1 MRSWRSR
8 PTGSSAKA
16 VTTAVSKPKQRFSPR
31 ATLYSPPPSQTSN
44 ERVVAM
50 RFSPGSK
57 RTMISPRLTRSQ
69 RHCCFGLIC
78 RVTRSL
84 SNNLRRASGDFCR
97 LHFRGQKVNE
107 EERDEVCAAGHQE
120 WDHVAAG
127 PLQGVTDDFG
137 DEHAA
142 DGAGHAAD
150 ADHGAYGA
158 RGKHVGGQRVEICGE
173 ALVGGGGETDYEDRG
188 PEAFDFVGKNYGRDA
203 ECAN

>member
-1 MRSWRSR
+1 M
-8 PTGSSAKA
+8 GSSAKA
-16 VTTAVSKPKQRFSPR
+16 VTTAVSRPKQRLSPR
-31 ATLYSPPPSQTSN
+31 ATLYSPPPSQTSK

-57 RTMISPRLTRSQ
+57 RTMISPRLMRSQ

-84 SNNLRRASGDFCR
+84 LNNLQGASGDFCR

-107 EERDEVCAAGHQE
+107 KERDEVCASGHQE
-120 WDHVAAG
+120 GDHVAAG
-127 PLQGVTDDFG
+127 PLQSVPHHFG

-150 ADHGAYGA
+150 ADYGAYGA
-158 RGKHVGGQRVEICGE
+158 RGKHVGGQGVKICGE
-173 ALVGGGGETDYEDRG
+173 ALMRGGGQANYEDRG
-188 PEAFDFVGKNYGRDA
+188 PETFDFVRKNYRSDA
-203 ECAN
+203 EGAN

>member
-1 MRSWRSR
+1 MKSCSRR

-16 VTTAVSKPKQRFSPR
+16 VTTAVSRPKQRFRPR
-31 ATLYSPPPSQTSN
+31 ATLYSPPPSQTSK
-44 ERVVAM
+44 ERVLAM

-107 EERDEVCAAGHQE
+107 EERDQVRAAGHQE
-120 WDHVAAG
+120 RDHVAAG
-127 PLQGVTDDFG
+127 PLQGVTDHFG

-150 ADHGAYGA
+150 AYDGADSA
-158 RGKHVGGQRVEICGE
+158 CRKHVGGQRVKICGE
-173 ALVGGGGETDYEDRG
+173 TLMRGGGQADYEDRG
-188 PEAFDFVGKNYGRDA
+188 PEAFDFVRKNYGGDA
-203 ECAN
+203 EGAN

>member
-1 MRSWRSR
+1 MRSWSSL
-8 PTGSSAKA
+8 PTGSSVKA
-16 VTTAVSKPKQRFSPR
+16 VTIAVSRPKQRLSPR
-31 ATLYSPPPSQTSN
+31 ATLYSPPPSQTSK

-69 RHCCFGLIC
+69 RHCCFDLIC

-84 SNNLRRASGDFCR
+84 SNNSRRASGDFCR

-120 WDHVAAG
+120 RDHVAAG
-127 PLQGVTDDFG
+127 PLQGVTDHFG

-150 ADHGAYGA
+150 ADYGAYRA
-158 RGKHVGGQRVEICGE
+158 RGKHVGRQRVEICGE
-173 ALVGGGGETDYEDRG
+173 ALMSGGGQADDKDRG
-188 PEAFDFVGKNYGRDA
+188 PEAFDFVGKNYGCDA
-203 ECAN
+203 EGAN